1 MTTLDIVE
9 AVRQNKM
16 VKVKD
21 IAHTIEDFAPKAL
34 QEDYDN
40 TGLQVGD
47 PEMGVS
53 AILLCL
59 DVTEEILQEAANRQ
73 CNMIISHHPL
83 LFKGLKEI
91 TGSNS
96 TQRIVMRAIREN
108 IAIYSAHTNLDS
120 AWDGVSHEM
129 AHLLG
134 MENLHVLEPK
144 PAMIHPG
151 ASSGSGEQRPGS
163 TSGSGEQRPGEYADT
178 DSANEVGLGVVGD
191 LRPTPVLEFLR
202 KVKETFN
209 VKALRYSDNA
219 PCLVVKKVALC
230 GGSGASMIRDAI
242 KAGADA
248 FITGDVKYHDYT
260 SFGRDILIADI
271 GHYEGELC
279 ARQIFSRILRSR
291 YPDIIL
297 YFAESESNPILV
309 M

>member
-21 IAHTIEDFAPKAL
+21 IARTIEDFAPKAL

-47 PEMGVS
+47 PEMPVS

-59 DVTEEILQEAANRQ
+59 DVTEEILEEAAIRQ
-73 CNMIISHHPL
+73 CNMVISHHPL

-91 TGSNS
+91 TGSTS
-96 TQRIVMRAIREN
+96 TERIVMRAIREN

-144 PAMIHPG
+144 PVGMHPG
-151 ASSGSGEQRPGS
+151 ASSESGEPQPGDS
-163 TSGSGEQRPGEYADT
+163 AEADA
-178 DSANEVGLGVVGD
+178 ANEVGLGVVGD

-219 PCLVVKKVALC
+219 PCLVVKRVALC

-260 SFGRDILIADI
+260 SYARDILIADI

>member
-9 AVRQNKM
+9 AVRLNKM

-21 IAHTIEDFAPKAL
+21 IARTIEDFAPKAL

-47 PEMGVS
+47 PEMPVS

-59 DVTEEILQEAANRQ
+59 DVTEEILEEAAVRQ
-73 CNMIISHHPL
+73 CNMVISHHPL

-91 TGSNS
+91 TGSTS
-96 TQRIVMRAIREN
+96 TERIVMRAIREN

-144 PAMIHPG
+144 PVGTHPG
-151 ASSGSGEQRPGS
+151 ASSESGEPHPGDAA
-163 TSGSGEQRPGEYADT
+163 EADA
-178 DSANEVGLGVVGD
+178 ANEVGLGVVGD

-219 PCLVVKKVALC
+219 PCLVVKRVALC

-260 SFGRDILIADI
+260 SYARDILIADI